1 MRVHIF
7 KTRQNGFTI
16 VELVSV
22 LVIGGILAAVIMPKM
37 GAGTGFDERGFRD
50 RVAAGLRYAQK
61 SAIASRRTVCA
72 SFSSPP
78 ARVTFNISTAN
89 GAANCVI
96 GNALAGPD
104 TNPLVVTA
112 TGNVSFAALPADIIF
127 DAAGR
132 PGSGAAISI
141 SGLPVTL
148 AITIEAETGYV
159 H

>member
-7 KTRQNGFTI
+7 KTRQYGFTI

-22 LVIGGILAAVIMPKM
+22 LVIGGILAAVIMPKL
-37 GAGTGFDERGFRD
+37 GAGTGFDERAFRD
-50 RVAAGLRYAQK
+50 RVVAGLRFAQK

-72 SFSSPP
+72 SFSAPP
-78 ARVTFNISTAN
+78 ASVNFRISTTN
-89 GAANCVI
+89 GAANCVV
-96 GNALAGPD
+96 GSALAGPD
-104 TNPLVVTA
+104 SPLLVVTA
-112 TGNVSFAALPADIIF
+112 TGNVSFAALPADVIF

-141 SGLPVTL
+141 SGLPAAL

>member
-50 RVAAGLRYAQK
+50 RVVAGLRFAQK

-78 ARVTFNISTAN
+78 ARVSFLISTTN
-89 GAANCVI
+89 GAANCA
-96 GNALAGPD
+96 NAEPASGSMLPE
-104 TNPLVVTA
+104 VKA
-112 TGNVSFAALPADIIF
+112 TGSVSFAALPADIIF